1 MANRE
6 NTTCGFETLNV
17 TVSNPNLKVVSA
29 IKDGDYVTVTL
40 KNICGDGTDF
50 YINLNAEQMVGEED

>member
-1 MANRE
+1 MANAGF
-6 NTTCGFETLNV
+6 TTCGFETLNV

-40 KNICGDGTDF
+40 KNICGDGADF
-50 YINLNAEQMVGEED
+50 YIDLNAEVSGQEE